1 MIWALGSLLREG
13 LGRDCAEGVRP
24 RRGPGRQWVRPAWGR
39 QRSELGE
46 QWWACQDLNL
56 GPHPYQ
62 AYSRDAFKQLDR
74 EAASSPVGWQ

>member
-1 MIWALGSLLREG
+1 MTWALGGLLREG

-24 RRGPGRQWVRPAWGR
+24 RCGPGRQWVRPAWGR

-56 GPHPYQ
+56 GT
-62 AYSRDAFKQLDR
+62 
-74 EAASSPVGWQ
+74 SSLSGIIKP

>member
-1 MIWALGSLLREG
+1 MIAGMRPTMTGALGGLLREG
-13 LGRDCAEGVRP
+13 LERDCAEGVRP

-46 QWWACQDLNL
+46 EWWACQDLNL

-62 AYSRDAFKQLDR
+62 
-74 EAASSPVGWQ
+74 G

>member
-1 MIWALGSLLREG
+1 MTWALVGLLREG
-13 LGRDCAEGVRP
+13 LGRDGTEGVRP

-39 QRSELGE
+39 QRAELGE

-62 AYSRDAFKQLDR
+62 RSAPRLV
-74 EAASSPVGWQ
+74 SPGSHLAPGQMMNH